1 MKRPSTRCDVHRRGP
16 PSHVV
21 PAHAS
26 IRSFVHPC
34 FCADS
39 RASLTVHNADSA
51 YSLLPLALSAEST
64 FAVCAPRGGLV
75 VRCCSRRRA
84 APCHASWPVRARFA
98 ARARR
103 IRRSFS
109 ASTTPLHG
117 AERAGVIDGSGPFP
131 NCAAAT
137 RASARSDADAL
148 FLKRR
153 ARHTSSGRRRTA
165 PTAISSSGFSTCRRS
180 ARRSPSKSGP
190 CSPQGVHQGT
200 LVAVSAYSYP

>member
-34 FCADS
+34 CCADS

-51 YSLLPLALSAEST
+51 YSLLPLALSAEAAC
-64 FAVCAPRGGLV
+64 AVCAPGGGLV

-117 AERAGVIDGSGPFP
+117 AERAGAIDYSSPKLCCG
-131 NCAAAT
+131 N
-137 RASARSDADAL
+137 ASLHALRRDAL

-180 ARRSPSKSGP
+180 ARRSPSKSGAQP
-190 CSPQGVHQGT
+190 CSGQGVHRGT
-200 LVAVSAYSYP
+200 LRCR